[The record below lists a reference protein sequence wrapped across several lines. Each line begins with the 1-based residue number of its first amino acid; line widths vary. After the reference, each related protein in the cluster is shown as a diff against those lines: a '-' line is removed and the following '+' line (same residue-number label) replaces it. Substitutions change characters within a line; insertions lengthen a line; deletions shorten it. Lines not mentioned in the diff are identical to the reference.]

1 MKELLDLLA
10 ENSLTLGSC
19 ESMTGG
25 LFAAQV
31 TSVSGASKVF
41 KGSIV
46 SYSPLV
52 KEGVLGISPNLIS
65 KYDVVSKEVAE
76 EMAVRA
82 KRLLDVDVC
91 VSVTGN
97 AGPTAEPGKE
107 GVGVFY
113 VGVAYLDKVAVIR
126 KQVDGNR
133 EEIRLK
139 AVLAMQEEIK
149 NLINL

>member
-10 ENSLTLGSC
+10 ENNLTLGSC

-25 LFAAQV
+25 LFAAKV

-65 KYDVVSKEVAE
+65 KYGVVSKEVAE
-76 EMAVRA
+76 EMARKA
-82 KRLLDVDVC
+82 KEILDVDVC
-91 VSVTGN
+91 VSITGN
-97 AGPTAEPGKE
+97 AGPTCEPGKE

-113 VGVAYLDKVAVIR
+113 IGIAYLDGVVVYRKHIHGDRDTIR
-126 KQVDGNR
+126 NCS
-133 EEIRLK
+133 
-139 AVLAMQEEIK
+139 VLAMQEEIK
-149 NLINL
+149 RLIKL

>member
-10 ENSLTLGSC
+10 RNNLTLGSC

-25 LFAAQV
+25 LFAAKL

-52 KEGVLGISPNLIS
+52 KESVLGISPNLIS
-65 KYDVVSKEVAE
+65 QFDVVSKEVAE
-76 EMAVRA
+76 EMALNA
-82 KRLLDVDVC
+82 KKLLDVDVC

-97 AGPTAEPGKE
+97 AGPTCEPGKA

-113 VGVAYLDKVAVIR
+113 IGVAYLDKVNVF
-126 KQVDGNR
+126 KHQVDGDR
-133 EEIRLK
+133 EAIRNE
-139 AVLAMQEEIK
+139 AVLAMQEDIK
-149 NLINL
+149 KLINF

>member
-1 MKELLDLLA
+1 MKELLDLLV
-10 ENSLTLGSC
+10 ENNLTLGSC

-25 LFAAQV
+25 LFAARA

-52 KEGVLGISPNLIS
+52 KESVLGISPNLIE
-65 KYDVVSKEVAE
+65 KYGVVSKEVAS
-76 EMAVRA
+76 EMALKA
-82 KRLLDVDVC
+82 QRLLDVDIC

-97 AGPTAEPGKE
+97 AGPTSEPGKE

-113 VGVAYLDKVAVIR
+113 IGIAYLDGVVVFRKHIR
-126 KQVDGNR
+126 GDRDTVRNC
-133 EEIRLK
+133 
-139 AVLAMQEEIK
+139 AVLAMQEELKRTIK
-149 NLINL
+149 L

>member
-10 ENSLTLGSC
+10 ENNLTLGSC

-25 LFAAQV
+25 LFAAKV

-65 KYDVVSKEVAE
+65 KYGVVSKEVAE
-76 EMAVRA
+76 EMARKA
-82 KRLLDVDVC
+82 KEILDVDVC
-91 VSVTGN
+91 VSITGN
-97 AGPTAEPGKE
+97 AGPTCEPGKE

-113 VGVAYLDKVAVIR
+113 IGIAYLDGVVVYRKHIHGDRDTIR
-126 KQVDGNR
+126 NCS
-133 EEIRLK
+133 
-139 AVLAMQEEIK
+139 VLAMQEEIK
-149 NLINL
+149 RLIQL